1 MLSSFVRTNM
11 FIFCYTILNEVN
23 DMKDKLLEIRNLK
36 KYYGKGDSLVKAL
49 DDISFDVYKGE
60 MLVLLG
66 NSGCGKSTLLNIIG
80 GMDSPTSGEV
90 LLSGVDITKY
100 KDKELTK
107 YRKEKIGFIFQFY
120 NLLPD
125 LTALENVR
133 MSLSKKDKKHTSEKT
148 LELVGLGNQK
158 MHQYPSQMSGGE
170 QQRVSIARALVKN
183 ADIILCDEPTG
194 ALDDNTGRKI
204 LELLQD
210 IVRKQ
215 GQTMVIVTHTTPI
228 SEMADRVIV
237 MKDGKIKKEKVNEH
251 PKDAKD
257 IDW

>member
-1 MLSSFVRTNM
+1 MA
-11 FIFCYTILNEVN
+11 
-23 DMKDKLLEIRNLK
+23 DKILEIKDLK
-36 KYYGKGDSLVKAL
+36 KYYGKGESQVKAL
-49 DDISFDVYKGE
+49 DGISFDVYKGE

-80 GMDSPTSGEV
+80 GMDSPTEGQV
-90 LLSGVDITKY
+90 LLNGEDITKY
-100 KDKELTK
+100 KDRELTK

-133 MSLSKKDKKHTSEKT
+133 MSLSKKDSEHLSEKT
-148 LELVGLGNQK
+148 LESVGLGDQK
-158 MHQYPSQMSGGE
+158 MKQYPSQMSGGE

-183 ADIILCDEPTG
+183 AEIILCDEPTG
-194 ALDDNTGRKI
+194 ALDDKTGRKI

-210 IVRKQ
+210 IVRNQ
-215 GQTMVIVTHTTPI
+215 GQTMIIVTHTTPI
-228 SEMADRVIV
+228 ASMANRIITL
-237 MKDGKIKKEKVNEH
+237 KNGKIVKEKINER
-251 PKDAKD
+251 PMDAKD

>member
-1 MLSSFVRTNM
+1 MSEK
-11 FIFCYTILNEVN
+11 I
-23 DMKDKLLEIRNLK
+23 LEIRNLK
-36 KYYGKGDSLVKAL
+36 KYYGKGDSQVKAL
-49 DDISFDVYKGE
+49 DDVSFDVYKGE

-80 GMDSPTSGEV
+80 GMDSPTDGQV
-90 LLSGVDITKY
+90 LLNGEDITKY
-100 KDKELTK
+100 NDKQLTD

-125 LTALENVR
+125 LNALENVR
-133 MSLSKKDKKHTSEKT
+133 MSLSTKDRDHLSEKT

-158 MHQYPSQMSGGE
+158 MKQYPSQMSGGE
-170 QQRVSIARALVKN
+170 QQRVSIARALVKKSEL
-183 ADIILCDEPTG
+183 ILCDEPTG
-194 ALDDNTGRKI
+194 ALDDKTGRKI

-215 GQTMVIVTHTTPI
+215 HQTMIIVTHTTPI
-228 SEMADRVIV
+228 AEMADRIIV
-237 MKDGKIKKEKVNEH
+237 LRNGKIEKETVNEN

-257 IDW
+257 IVW

>member
-1 MLSSFVRTNM
+1 MT
-11 FIFCYTILNEVN
+11 
-23 DMKDKLLEIRNLK
+23 DKILEIKDLK
-36 KYYGKGDSLVKAL
+36 KYYGKGESQVKAL
-49 DDISFDVYKGE
+49 DGISFDVYKGE

-80 GMDSPTSGEV
+80 GMDSPTEGQV
-90 LLSGVDITKY
+90 LLNGEDITKY
-100 KDKELTK
+100 KDRELTK

-133 MSLSKKDKKHTSEKT
+133 MSLSKKDSEHLSEKT
-148 LELVGLGNQK
+148 LESVGLGDQK
-158 MHQYPSQMSGGE
+158 MKQYPSQMSGGE

-183 ADIILCDEPTG
+183 AEIILCDEPTG
-194 ALDDNTGRKI
+194 ALDDKTGRKI

-210 IVRKQ
+210 IVRNQ
-215 GQTMVIVTHTTPI
+215 GQTMIIVTHTTPI
-228 SEMADRVIV
+228 ASMANRIITL
-237 MKDGKIKKEKVNEH
+237 KNGKIVKEKINER
-251 PKDAKD
+251 PMDAKD

>member
-1 MLSSFVRTNM
+1 
-11 FIFCYTILNEVN
+11 
-23 DMKDKLLEIRNLK
+23 MKDKLLEIRNLK

-148 LELVGLGNQK
+148 LELVGLGSQK

-257 IDW
+257 IDWQL

>member
-1 MLSSFVRTNM
+1 MA
-11 FIFCYTILNEVN
+11 E
-23 DMKDKLLEIRNLK
+23 KLLEIRNLK
-36 KYYGKGDSLVKAL
+36 KYYGKGESQVKAL
-49 DDISFDVYKGE
+49 DDVSFDVYKGE

-80 GMDSPTSGEV
+80 GMDSPTDGQV
-90 LLSGVDITKY
+90 LLNGEDITKY
-100 KDKELTK
+100 KDRELTK

-133 MSLSKKDKKHTSEKT
+133 MSLPKKDEEHLGEKT

-158 MHQYPSQMSGGE
+158 MNQYPSQMSGGE

-183 ADIILCDEPTG
+183 AEIILCDEPTG
-194 ALDDNTGRKI
+194 ALDDKTGRKI

-228 SEMADRVIV
+228 ADMANRIITLRN
-237 MKDGKIKKEKVNEH
+237 GKIEKEKVNEH
-251 PKDAKD
+251 PRDAKD
-257 IDW
+257 IVW

>member
-1 MLSSFVRTNM
+1 MA
-11 FIFCYTILNEVN
+11 
-23 DMKDKLLEIRNLK
+23 KKLLEIRNLK
-36 KYYGKGDSLVKAL
+36 KYYGKGDSEVRAL
-49 DDISFDVYKGE
+49 DDVSFDIYEGE

-66 NSGCGKSTLLNIIG
+66 NSGCGKSTLLNIVG
-80 GMDSPTSGEV
+80 GMDSPTSGQV
-90 LLSGVDITKY
+90 FLNGKDITAL

-133 MSLSKKDKKHTSEKT
+133 MSLPKKDEDHLSEKT
-148 LELVGLGNQK
+148 LELVGLGDQK
-158 MHQYPSQMSGGE
+158 MHQYPPQMSGGE

-194 ALDDNTGRKI
+194 ALDDKTGRKI

-215 GQTMVIVTHTTPI
+215 GQTMVIVNHTTPI
-228 SEMADRVIV
+228 ADMANRVITLR
-237 MKDGKIKKEKVNEH
+237 DGKIEKERVNEH
-251 PKDAKD
+251 PLDAKD
-257 IDW
+257 IVW

>member
-1 MLSSFVRTNM
+1 MR
-11 FIFCYTILNEVN
+11 E
-23 DMKDKLLEIRNLK
+23 KLLEIKNLK
-36 KYYGKGDSLVKAL
+36 KYYGKGDSQVKAL
-49 DDISFDVYKGE
+49 DDVSFDIYKGE

-80 GMDSPTSGEV
+80 GMDSPTDGHV
-90 LLSGVDITKY
+90 LLNNEDITSY
-100 KDKELTK
+100 KDRQLTK
-107 YRKEKIGFIFQFY
+107 YRQEKIGFIFQFY

-133 MSLSKKDKKHTSEKT
+133 MSLPKKDTEHLAEKT
-148 LELVGLGNQK
+148 LELVGLGDQK
-158 MHQYPSQMSGGE
+158 MKQYPSQMSGGE

-183 ADIILCDEPTG
+183 AEIILCDEPTG
-194 ALDDNTGRKI
+194 ALDDKTGRKI

-228 SEMADRVIV
+228 ADMADRVITLRN
-237 MKDGKIKKEKVNEH
+237 GKIEKEIVNEH
-251 PKDAKD
+251 PLDAKD
-257 IDW
+257 IVW

>member
-1 MLSSFVRTNM
+1 MA
-11 FIFCYTILNEVN
+11 E
-23 DMKDKLLEIRNLK
+23 KLLEIRGLK

-49 DDISFDVYKGE
+49 DDVTFDVYKGE

-80 GMDSPTSGEV
+80 GMDSPTEGQV
-90 LLSGVDITKY
+90 LLNGVDITSY
-100 KDKELTK
+100 NDKELTK
-107 YRKEKIGFIFQFY
+107 FRKQKIGFIFQFY

-133 MSLSKKDKKHTSEKT
+133 MSLPKKDHKHLAEKT
-148 LELVGLGNQK
+148 LELVGLGDKK
-158 MHQYPSQMSGGE
+158 MKQYPSQMSGGE

-194 ALDDNTGRKI
+194 ALDDKTGRKI

-210 IVRKQ
+210 IVRKN
-215 GQTMVIVTHTTPI
+215 GQTMIIVTHTTPI
-228 SEMADRVIV
+228 AGMANRVITL
-237 MKDGKIKKEKVNEH
+237 KNGKILKEKVNEN
-251 PKDAKD
+251 PIDAKD

>member
-1 MLSSFVRTNM
+1 MAEK
-11 FIFCYTILNEVN
+11 I
-23 DMKDKLLEIRNLK
+23 LEIKNLR
-36 KYYGKGDSLVKAL
+36 KYYGKGEGLVKAL
-49 DDISFDVYKGE
+49 DGVSFDVYKGE

-80 GMDSPTSGEV
+80 GMDSPTEGSV
-90 LLSGVDITKY
+90 LLSGVDITSY
-100 KDKELTK
+100 KDRELTD
-107 YRKEKIGFIFQFY
+107 YRKRKIGFIFQFY

-133 MSLSKKDKKHTSEKT
+133 MSLSKKDGDHLAEKT
-148 LELVGLGNQK
+148 LEMVGLGEKK
-158 MHQYPSQMSGGE
+158 MRQYPSQMSGGE

-183 ADIILCDEPTG
+183 AEIILCDEPTG
-194 ALDDNTGRKI
+194 ALDDKTGRMI

-215 GQTMVIVTHTTPI
+215 GQTMIIVTHTTPI
-228 SEMADRVIV
+228 ARMANRIITL
-237 MKDGKIKKEKVNEH
+237 KSGKIVKEEVNEN
-251 PKDAKD
+251 PLQAKD

>member
-1 MLSSFVRTNM
+1 MA
-11 FIFCYTILNEVN
+11 E
-23 DMKDKLLEIRNLK
+23 KLLEIKNLK
-36 KYYGKGDSLVKAL
+36 KYYGKGESQVKAL
-49 DDISFDVYKGE
+49 DDVSFDVYKGE

-66 NSGCGKSTLLNIIG
+66 NSGCGKSTLLNLIG
-80 GMDSPTSGEV
+80 GMDSPTEGHIY
-90 LLSGVDITKY
+90 LNGDDITTY
-100 KDKELTK
+100 SDKKLTD

-133 MSLSKKDKKHTSEKT
+133 MSLSKKDKEHLSEKT

-158 MHQYPSQMSGGE
+158 MKQYPSQMSGGE
-170 QQRVSIARALVKN
+170 QQRVSIARALVKG

-194 ALDDNTGRKI
+194 ALDDQTGRKI

-210 IVRKQ
+210 IVRNQ
-215 GQTMVIVTHTTPI
+215 GQTMIIVTHTTPI
-228 SEMADRVIV
+228 AGMANRVLTL
-237 MKDGKIKKEKVNEH
+237 KNGKILKEVINEH
-251 PKDAKD
+251 PVDAKD

>member
-1 MLSSFVRTNM
+1 MA
-11 FIFCYTILNEVN
+11 E
-23 DMKDKLLEIRNLK
+23 KLLEIRNLK
-36 KYYGKGDSLVKAL
+36 KYFGKGDSLVKAL
-49 DDISFDVYKGE
+49 DDVSFDIYKGE
-60 MLVLLG
+60 MLALIG

-80 GMDSPTSGEV
+80 GMDSPTSGQV
-90 LLSGVDITKY
+90 LLNGVDITAY
-100 KDKELTK
+100 KDRELTK

-133 MSLSKKDKKHTSEKT
+133 MSLPEKDKEHLGEKT
-148 LELVGLGNQK
+148 LELVGLGDQK

-183 ADIILCDEPTG
+183 AELILCDEPTG
-194 ALDDNTGRKI
+194 ALDNKTGRMI

-215 GQTMVIVTHTTPI
+215 GQTMVLVTHTTPI
-228 SEMADRVIV
+228 ADMADRVITLR
-237 MKDGKIKKEKVNEH
+237 DGKIQNEKINKN

>member
-1 MLSSFVRTNM
+1 MA
-11 FIFCYTILNEVN
+11 EP
-23 DMKDKLLEIRNLK
+23 LLQIKNLK
-36 KYYGKGDSLVKAL
+36 KYYGKGESQVKAL

-80 GMDSPTSGEV
+80 GMDSPTDGHVFLNGE
-90 LLSGVDITKY
+90 DITAY
-100 KDKELTK
+100 KDKQLTR

-133 MSLSKKDKKHTSEKT
+133 MSLPSKDHEHKSEKT
-148 LELVGLGNQK
+148 LESVGLGNAK
-158 MHQYPSQMSGGE
+158 MKQYPSQMSGGE
-170 QQRVSIARALVKN
+170 QQRVSIARALVKG
-183 ADIILCDEPTG
+183 AEIILCDEPTG
-194 ALDDNTGRKI
+194 ALDDKTGRKI
-204 LELLQD
+204 LALLQD

-228 SEMADRVIV
+228 ADMADRVLTLRN
-237 MKDGKIKKEKVNEH
+237 GKIEKERVNEH
-251 PKDAKD
+251 PLSAEE
-257 IDW
+257 IVW

>member
-1 MLSSFVRTNM
+1 MA
-11 FIFCYTILNEVN
+11 E
-23 DMKDKLLEIRNLK
+23 KLLEIRNLK
-36 KYYGKGDSLVKAL
+36 KYYGKGDSEVRAL

-80 GMDSPTSGEV
+80 GMDSPTEGQVFLNGE
-90 LLSGVDITKY
+90 DITKY
-100 KDKELTK
+100 SDKELTK

-133 MSLSKKDKKHTSEKT
+133 MSLYRKDTEHLSEKT

-158 MHQYPSQMSGGE
+158 MKQYPSQMSGGE

-183 ADIILCDEPTG
+183 AEIILCDEPTG
-194 ALDDNTGRKI
+194 ALDDKTGRKI

-215 GQTMVIVTHTTPI
+215 GQTMIIVTHTTPI
-228 SEMADRVIV
+228 AGMANRIIRLRN
-237 MKDGKIKKEKVNEH
+237 GKLERETINKN
-251 PKDAKD
+251 PMDAKD

>member
-1 MLSSFVRTNM
+1 MA
-11 FIFCYTILNEVN
+11 E
-23 DMKDKLLEIRNLK
+23 KLLEIKNLK
-36 KYYGKGDSLVKAL
+36 KYYGKGDSMVKAL
-49 DDISFDVYKGE
+49 DDVSFDVYKGE

-80 GMDSPTSGEV
+80 GMDSPTEGQV
-90 LLSGVDITKY
+90 LLNGEDITKY
-100 KDKELTK
+100 KDKVLTK

-133 MSLSKKDKKHTSEKT
+133 MSLSKKDSDHLSEKT
-148 LELVGLGNQK
+148 LELVGLGDNK
-158 MHQYPSQMSGGE
+158 MKQYPSQMSGGE
-170 QQRVSIARALVKN
+170 QQRVSIARALVKG

-194 ALDDNTGRKI
+194 ALDDKTGRMI

-215 GQTMVIVTHTTPI
+215 GQTMIIVTHTTEI
-228 SEMADRVIV
+228 AEMANRIIRLRN
-237 MKDGKIKKEKVNEH
+237 GKIEKEKVNKN

-257 IDW
+257 IVW

>member
-1 MLSSFVRTNM
+1 
-11 FIFCYTILNEVN
+11 
-23 DMKDKLLEIRNLK
+23 
-36 KYYGKGDSLVKAL
+36 
-49 DDISFDVYKGE
+49 
-60 MLVLLG
+60 
-66 NSGCGKSTLLNIIG
+66 
-80 GMDSPTSGEV
+80 MDSPTDGHVLINGE
-90 LLSGVDITKY
+90 DITAY
-100 KDKELTK
+100 QDKKITQ

-133 MSLSKKDKKHTSEKT
+133 MSLPKKDSEHLSEKT
-148 LELVGLGNQK
+148 LELVGLGDQK

-183 ADIILCDEPTG
+183 AEIILCDEPTG
-194 ALDDNTGRKI
+194 ALDDKTGRKI

-228 SEMADRVIV
+228 ASMANRVITLR
-237 MKDGKIKKEKVNEH
+237 DG
-251 PKDAKD
+251 
-257 IDW
+257 